1 MKTEAQLLLEQ
12 YPTSLE
18 EDLDILTKDDEGNGP
33 EPLTE
38 NHRNAVLMRSGEKK
52 ILHYLIDTA
61 DLLLPLFK
69 MTLQDAKKVV
79 KAKELTEDQSEYI
92 RNIVYYL
99 IRSNKETTAD
109 AE

>member
-1 MKTEAQLLLEQ
+1 MEQ
-12 YPTSLE
+12 YPTGLE
-18 EDLDILTKDDEGNGP
+18 EDLDILAKDDEGNGP

-38 NHRNAVLMRSGEKK
+38 NQRNSVLMRSGEKK
-52 ILHYLIDTA
+52 ILHYLIETA

-69 MTLQDAKKVV
+69 MTLQDAKKVL
-79 KAKELTEDQSEYI
+79 KGRELTEDQSEYI

-99 IRSNKETTAD
+99 IRTNKETE